1 MTVRNM
7 NLVAPLA
14 HKATAMHTTETA
26 APSAGRSGAV
36 SPLIGQ
42 IGLLW
47 GDVDSAN
54 KRLSFRTSKTAI
66 RTTTTSTTSS
76 GRSPSA
82 DSQEYSFDLLL
93 QAYLDC
99 RRNKRNSNSAM
110 AFEQDLEANLWA
122 LHLELAA
129 QTYRPG
135 RSICFV
141 VTNPK
146 PREVWAAEFRDRIVH
161 HLLHNRISDHFERRF
176 IFNSCACIKERG
188 TLFGAKRLESMA
200 RSITQ
205 NWAKPAYYLKCDL
218 ANFFVSIDKAVLWPL
233 IQAGT
238 AEGRWQWLAYT
249 IVWHDP
255 TENYIYR
262 GDPKLLDLVPPHK
275 RLTNQAKGFGLAIGN
290 HSSQFEANVLL
301 NVLDQYVKQKI
312 GARYYVR
319 YVDDFIILHESAE
332 WLNDALAK
340 IDAFLPDRLNL
351 RLNPRKTILQT
362 LNRGADFVGQVIKPH
377 RRTTRRKTVRKAIRR
392 CKTVPEDKLLQTA
405 NSYLGLMR
413 HSRSHGDRADVC
425 NVARKRGHSVDMG
438 ITKIYLISN
447 NKKLST
453 LKNKKTN
460 NYFSEIKVENE

>member
-14 HKATAMHTTETA
+14 HEATAMHSTETA
-26 APSAGRSGAV
+26 GKRSGRSGAV

-54 KRLSFRTSKTAI
+54 KRPSSRTSTTAI
-66 RTTTTSTTSS
+66 RTTTTSTTRT

-82 DSQEYSFDLLL
+82 DSQDYSFNLLL
-93 QAYLDC
+93 QAYLCC
-99 RRNKRNSNSAM
+99 RENKRNSNSAT

-122 LHLELAA
+122 LHLELTA

-141 VTNPK
+141 VTNPR

-188 TLFGAKRLESMA
+188 TLFGVDRLESMA

-205 NWAKPAYYLKCDL
+205 NWTKPAYYLKCDL
-218 ANFFVSIDKAVLWPL
+218 ANFFVSIDKSVLWPL

-238 AEGRWQWLAYT
+238 PEGWWQWLAHT

-255 TENYIYR
+255 TENYVYR
-262 GDPKLLDLVPPHK
+262 GDPILLDLVPPHK

-301 NVLDQYVKQKI
+301 NVLDQYVKHKI

-340 IDAFLPDRLNL
+340 IDTFLPERLNL
-351 RLNPRKTILQT
+351 RLNPKKTILQPIR
-362 LNRGADFVGQVIKPH
+362 RGSDFVGQVIKPH
-377 RRTTRRKTVRKAIRR
+377 HRITRRRTVRNAIRR
-392 CKTVPEDKLLQTA
+392 CKTVPADKLLQTA

-413 HSRSHGDRADVC
+413 HSSSHGDRADLC
-425 NVARKRGHSVDMG
+425 NVARKRGHSVDMNL
-438 ITKIYLISN
+438 TKIYRRKI
-447 NKKLST
+447 
-453 LKNKKTN
+453 
-460 NYFSEIKVENE
+460 